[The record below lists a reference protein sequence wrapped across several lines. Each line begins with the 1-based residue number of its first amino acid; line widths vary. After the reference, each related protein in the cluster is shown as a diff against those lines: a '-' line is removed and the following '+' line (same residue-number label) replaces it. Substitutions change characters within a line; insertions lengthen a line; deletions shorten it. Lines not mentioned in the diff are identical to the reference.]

1 MKKKIIKFLF
11 VLAIVG
17 GLGYLFG
24 KGPVEEMM
32 LKNGWHV
39 EILNEYLNIRVK
51 PSQLEAKLEK
61 QAKKGEVY
69 KVVDVNLDD
78 KDYFWYKIVLSNKT
92 TGWVANPRKLT
103 ADKYLKDVNNPKDIS
118 EPKIAFKTSNYE
130 TTNIDSITYDHLITW
145 DDKPGSKVS
154 HVIYHEQAI
163 CSESD
168 EACESKDQYW
178 IQYTIKDK
186 EGKTSTAMQLIKFEE
201 KPDES
206 RVLDFYEDY
215 LNKKNVE

>member
-24 KGPVEEMM
+24 KGPFEEMM
-32 LKNGWHV
+32 LKKGWHV
-39 EILNEYLNIRVK
+39 EITNEYLNVRVK
-51 PSQLEAKLEK
+51 PTQLEAITKK
-61 QAKKGEVY
+61 AKKGELY
-69 KVVDVNLDD
+69 KVVDINLDD

-92 TGWVANPRKLT
+92 TGWVANPRKIT

-118 EPKIAFKTSNYE
+118 EPKIAFKTSKLE
-130 TTNIDSITYDHLITW
+130 VKNIDEINYDHLITW
-145 DDKPGSKVS
+145 DDRPGIKVS
-154 HVIYHEQAI
+154 HVVYHEQNI
-163 CSESD
+163 CTDSSP
-168 EACESKDQYW
+168 ASCEPKDQYW

-186 EGKTSTAMQLIKFEE
+186 AGKSSTAMQLVNFEE
-201 KPDES
+201 KPEES

-215 LNKKNVE
+215 LNKQ